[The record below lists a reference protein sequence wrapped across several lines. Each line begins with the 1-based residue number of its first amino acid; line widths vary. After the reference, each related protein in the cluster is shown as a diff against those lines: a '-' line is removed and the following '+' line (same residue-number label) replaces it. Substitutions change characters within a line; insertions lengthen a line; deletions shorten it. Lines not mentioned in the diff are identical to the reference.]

1 MTARDPSFE
10 AGFTLVEMLIALSI
24 FALLAAAGTG
34 LLRASVDTQA
44 AAGRKLEAIGSI
56 GRVHALLASDVGQA
70 VQRPPI
76 AGQAPLPAFTGEAT
90 RFELVRTGWL
100 NPGDAPRA
108 NLQRVIWQGTAG
120 GLQRTGNDQLGRGQP
135 GLAATLGRGLG
146 QARFRYRRAD
156 GSWADSFR
164 SDPEQP
170 LPTAVEVMIATR
182 TGPLVMLF
190 ASPPQPGRAG

>member
-1 MTARDPSFE
+1 MKPRVSSSET
-10 AGFTLVEMLIALSI
+10 GFTLIEMLIALSI

-44 AAGRKLEAIGSI
+44 AADRKLSAIGSV
-56 GRVHALLASDVGQA
+56 GRLHALLASDIGQA

-76 AGQAPLPAFTGEAT
+76 TGQAPPPAFTGEAS
-90 RFELVRTGWL
+90 RFELVRTGWH

-108 NLQRVIWQGTAG
+108 NLQRVVWQSTADG
-120 GLQRTGNDQLGRGQP
+120 PQRTGGDPLGRDQP
-135 GLAATLGRGLG
+135 GLAATLRRGMG

-164 SDPEQP
+164 SGPKQP
-170 LPTAVEVMIATR
+170 LPTAVEVTIATR

-190 ASPPQPGRAG
+190 ASPQQPGRAA